1 MRLRVIALCLLSI
14 LVPVAPAVSA
24 DEATPSWLLYEEGN
38 LLYENREFGRA
49 LQRYKDAVA
58 MAGILPEAE
67 AAIGDVYREE
77 GELELARR
85 QYEKAYN
92 HKNTLVVPS
101 TRYDILYKLA
111 SIYRDQEMY
120 KLMEDTLQI
129 ILADDVNWGRG
140 KSTRLRT
147 QIESNYFARGMD
159 QVLRLYRFDASFAA
173 PAHAQLGWFYYRT
186 GRFPQAVQHCLYA
199 VMYTASEVARYLRER
214 DVEWEFNSFEKL
226 LDEAEGE
233 RDLRDFVAQSGMF
246 KDLYYLAGSTYAA
259 MYPRLA
265 TSLWKLISISGGA
278 GEYAGMSKQ
287 QLKKPWIEPYLVPL
301 KKPAVKP

>member
-1 MRLRVIALCLLSI
+1 MRLRVISLCLVSVLFAA
-14 LVPVAPAVSA
+14 APAVSA
-24 DEATPSWLLYEEGN
+24 EVATPAWLLYEEGN

-77 GELELARR
+77 GELELARK

-92 HKNTLVVPS
+92 HKNSLVVPS
-101 TRYDILYKLA
+101 ARYDILYRLA
-111 SIYRDQEMY
+111 SIYRDQELY
-120 KLMEDTLQI
+120 KLMEDTLQQ
-129 ILADDVNWGRG
+129 ILADDANWGKG
-140 KSTRLRT
+140 QSTRLRS
-147 QIESNYFARGMD
+147 QIESNYFTKGMD
-159 QVLRLYRFDASFAA
+159 QVLRLYRFDASFAE

-199 VMYTASEVARYLRER
+199 VMYTASEAARYLRER
-214 DVEWEFNSFEKL
+214 DVEWEFTSFEKL
-226 LDEAEGE
+226 LEAVDGE
-233 RDLRDFVAQSGMF
+233 RELRDFVAQSGLF
-246 KDLYYLAGSTYAA
+246 KDLYYLAGSSYAV

-265 TSLWKLISISGGA
+265 TSLWKLISISRTA
-278 GEYAGMSKQ
+278 GEYAVLSKQ